1 MMVIKRAA
9 NLRSTLSQFDRGTLT
24 MRSRD
29 PGTWMWA
36 EALEMLR
43 DAERLQRQFFQI
55 GEIRGVPCWE
65 PPVDLY
71 ENARQLKLIV
81 ALPGVTPQQV
91 EVALAPDGLIIVR
104 GERPL
109 PADSRRASIHRL
121 EIPYGRFERRI
132 ALPAGGF
139 ELIDQRLEHGC
150 LVLELRRTT

>member
-1 MMVIKRAA
+1 
-9 NLRSTLSQFDRGTLT
+9 
-24 MRSRD
+24 
-29 PGTWMWA
+29 MWA
-36 EALEMLR
+36 EALELLQN
-43 DAERLQRQFFQI
+43 AERLQHQFFQI
-55 GEIRGVPCWE
+55 GELRGAPCWE

-71 ENARQLKLIV
+71 ETGRDLKLLV
-81 ALPGVTPQQV
+81 ALPGVAPQQV
-91 EVALAPDGLIIVR
+91 QVVLAPGGLIIVR

-132 ALPAGGF
+132 ALPAGEF